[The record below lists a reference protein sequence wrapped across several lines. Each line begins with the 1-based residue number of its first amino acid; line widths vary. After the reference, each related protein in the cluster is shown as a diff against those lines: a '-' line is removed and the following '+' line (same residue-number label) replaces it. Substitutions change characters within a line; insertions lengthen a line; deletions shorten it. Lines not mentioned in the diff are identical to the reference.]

1 MSFADDVIVLLN
13 LIYTILLFIAL
24 LLSAIVYFLW
34 SICCALV
41 CKSPRSA
48 DSESKNGGAAGVSSQ
63 EPEVCEGRTSKKAEH
78 EDKKD
83 TKEKV
88 VSHDSCK
95 VIYGQ
100 AEGGEG
106 LRESLRDEKETL
118 KDEEENE
125 QRLPQMEDRHLERQ
139 MSLKMEVEKN
149 RHVEKLKEG
158 ELKDRQDERDKMW
171 QYLSNLSSTRTSPS
185 AAACTASG
193 GAIPA
198 GESHLQSTPL
208 SSGCQSLP
216 VPGESIDESRVD
228 SIDESIDESRPEQPQ
243 IRVIK
248 HVKNR

>member
-48 DSESKNGGAAGVSSQ
+48 DSESKNGGAAAGVSSQ
-63 EPEVCEGRTSKKAEH
+63 EPGACEGRTSKEAEH

-88 VSHDSCK
+88 PSHDSCK
-95 VIYGQ
+95 VIHGQ
-100 AEGGEG
+100 AEGGES
-106 LRESLRDEKETL
+106 LRESLRDEGPKL

-125 QRLPQMEDRHLERQ
+125 QRLPEMEDRHLERQ

-158 ELKDRQDERDKMW
+158 ELKDRQHERDKMW
-171 QYLSNLSSTRTSPS
+171 QYFSNPSNHITSPS
-185 AAACTASG
+185 AAACTASV

-198 GESHLQSTPL
+198 GASHLQSTPL
-208 SSGCQSLP
+208 SSGRQSLP

-228 SIDESIDESRPEQPQ
+228 SIDESRVEPPQ